1 MKKLLGIC
9 AMIICHSVLAADVF
23 PGYAPRKFTPADPL
37 EVDANIG
44 GYPIWQGEK
53 NWKLFALLPSN
64 STGTASPVPMGQAR
78 VFQTEDKKLISVMQ
92 VYANLSEGAASDWT
106 DEPCKREDLLFKAS
120 LGGAFRDINCVT
132 INHITGF
139 LNNPGDSWA
148 TLYSLLK
155 EEGVEV
161 PPTVLRLTFTRYS
174 SNLRRLVVTLT
185 INPEVVGFQR
195 ETESWGRSPWHKTQ
209 AFKDPVKKQFI
220 EALADWGT
228 KFAKQ
233 MDVAFDK
240 KADAFANIDS
250 WRAIANPL

>member
-9 AMIICHSVLAADVF
+9 AMIVCHTVF
-23 PGYAPRKFTPADPL
+23 AGDLFKGDEPRQFKPGDMLETDATLGGYAL
-37 EVDANIG
+37 WN
-44 GYPIWQGEK
+44 GEK
-53 NWKLFALLPSN
+53 QWRLFALLRSN
-64 STGTASPVPMGQAR
+64 STGTAQSVPLGQAR

-92 VYANLSEGAASDWT
+92 VSGNLSEGFASDWT

-120 LGGAFRDINCVT
+120 LGGAFRDVNCVT

-139 LNNPGDSWA
+139 LNNPSDSWA

-155 EEGVEV
+155 EEGVDV
-161 PPTVLRLTFTRYS
+161 PSTVLRLTFTRYS
-174 SNLRRLVVTLT
+174 NNLRRLVVTLT
-185 INPEVVGFQR
+185 INPELAGFQR
-195 ETESWGRSPWHKTQ
+195 ETEAWGRNPWHKTQ
-209 AFKDPVKKQFI
+209 AFKDPAKKQFI

-240 KADAFANIDS
+240 KADAFANIDT
-250 WRAIANPL
+250 WRAIGNTR